1 MCSAPS
7 SSEPQSFGVTAEK
20 MHHGLVNS
28 ACRKTPPLRRMT
40 RRRSESASIG
50 RKPRGGHLGFR
61 CPEQDIR
68 RARHSSV
75 APFRLYPPA
84 DKQLCS
90 GAFGPSE
97 QQNTMLET
105 IMRTLS
111 NTTIRLQ
118 SVATRPSELF
128 AKLQSWWVAFL
139 NWRIQREAILQL
151 EALSD
156 RDLHDIGL
164 RRCEIEGAVK
174 SELNEVR
181 ALRRRY

>member
-90 GAFGPSE
+90 GAFGPSWAAE
-97 QQNTMLET
+97 YDAGDDHENPVKHNDPATKRRNPAE
-105 IMRTLS
+105 R
-111 NTTIRLQ
+111 TIRQAAVL
-118 SVATRPSELF
+118 VGGLSEL
-128 AKLQSWWVAFL
+128 AHPARSNSSA
-139 NWRIQREAILQL
+139 
-151 EALSD
+151 
-156 RDLHDIGL
+156 
-164 RRCEIEGAVK
+164 
-174 SELNEVR
+174 
-181 ALRRRY
+181 